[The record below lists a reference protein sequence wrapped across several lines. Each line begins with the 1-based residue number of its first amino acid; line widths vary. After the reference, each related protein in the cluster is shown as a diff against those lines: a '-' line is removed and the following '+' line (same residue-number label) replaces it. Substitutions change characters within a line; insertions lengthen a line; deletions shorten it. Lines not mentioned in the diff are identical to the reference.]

1 MNYLDSMKQW
11 LCSIKNLCRCFS
23 DIKILN
29 LEKVF
34 CDGLD
39 LENKNIE
46 QSTLKNNEF
55 IKILTSINSF
65 IEYSTHSEPHRP
77 ALRATHSII

>member
-1 MNYLDSMKQW
+1 MNYLDPMKQW
-11 LCSIKNLCRCFS
+11 LCSIKNLCRCFN

-39 LENKNIE
+39 IENKNLE
-46 QSTLKNNEF
+46 QNTLKKQWIYKDTF
-55 IKILTSINSF
+55 FFKFFYFSSHVFFDI
-65 IEYSTHSEPHRP
+65 
-77 ALRATHSII
+77 ALWNCVNTL